1 LNQNNMKVAISV
13 PGRFHLF
20 NLAQQLLKRDYLSQ
34 LITSYPK
41 FEVVKYGIPRNKI
54 SSILIKEII
63 ERSWRKLP
71 RFLQDIYNPQYL
83 IHEVFDKLAFRS
95 LKKADIVVGGS
106 SVFLKTMKKAKSM
119 GAVAIV
125 DHGSSH
131 IVYQNDILKQEY
143 EKFGVKIKPFQL
155 PHPKIIEKE
164 LQEYEEADYVSIPSL
179 FVKRTFLEKG
189 FPEKKLIHVPYGV
202 DLSTFKPLPK
212 QDNIFR
218 VIFGGGLTLRKGVHY
233 LLQAFSELNLPNS
246 ELLLVGAVNE
256 EIRPFLNKYAGCYK
270 KINYAPFAQ
279 INKIFSQGTVFVL
292 PSIEEGLALIQPIAM
307 ACGLPVICTTN
318 TGGEDI
324 IRDGL
329 DGFIIPIRNI
339 EKLKEKILYF
349 FENPEAGR
357 IMGDSAKLRVAKG
370 FTWDDYG
377 DKITHIYEDILKSA
391 KKIIL

>member
-1 LNQNNMKVAISV
+1 MKVAVSV
-13 PGRFHLF
+13 PGKFNLF

-41 FEVVKYGIPRNKI
+41 FEVAKYGIPKDKVN
-54 SSILIKEII
+54 SILIKEILL
-63 ERSWRKLP
+63 RGWQKLP
-71 RFLQDIYNPQYL
+71 RFLQNVYNPQYL
-83 IHEVFDKLAFRS
+83 IHEIFDRS
-95 LKKADIVVGGS
+95 ASRILKKADIVVAGS
-106 SVFLKTMKKAKSM
+106 SVSLKTIRRAKSM
-119 GAVAIV
+119 GAVTII

-131 IVYQNDILKQEY
+131 IVYQNNILKEEY
-143 EKFGVKIKPFQL
+143 EKFGVKIGPFQL

-164 LQEYEEADYVSIPSL
+164 LQEYEEADYVEIPSI
-179 FVKRTFLEKG
+179 FVKRTFLENG

-202 DLSTFKPLPK
+202 DLSALKLLPK
-212 QDNIFR
+212 QDDVFR

-233 LLQAFSELNLPNS
+233 LLQAFSELKLPNS

-256 EIRPFLNKYAGCYK
+256 EIRPFLNKYAGHYK
-270 KINYAPFAQ
+270 RIDYAPFSE
-279 INKIFSQGTVFVL
+279 INRIFSQGTVFAI

-324 IRDGL
+324 ICDGL
-329 DGFIIPIRNI
+329 DGFIIPIRNV

-349 FENPEAGR
+349 YENPEEAR
-357 IMGDSAKLRVAKG
+357 SMGKSARLRVSNN

-377 DKITHIYEDILKSA
+377 DKIIRVYEDILKGI
-391 KKIIL
+391 KK